1 MRTFQLRHTLALLS
15 FVLALGL
22 SAQTSSQEKAPS
34 QPPADT
40 VTVVLPG
47 TAAPSGVKAKE
58 KWTRTT
64 DSPTPA
70 NAKTPDSASPRSMG
84 VTEPPDPKNPPTA
97 AVPKASIPAQPM
109 SGIVSPA
116 GPAERQV
123 KYEVYNTGLCQHV
136 ICHASLT
143 YRNASGMTKQ
153 ETVSL
158 PWTLTF
164 SAQVNQFVYLSAQ
177 NIERAASVECTIY
190 LDWVPV
196 KKETTTSPLGIA
208 TVSGTVPQDAET
220 LESGKF

>member
-1 MRTFQLRHTLALLS
+1 MTTFQLRHKLALLS
-15 FVLALGL
+15 VVLTLGL

-47 TAAPSGVKAKE
+47 TAAPSDVKAKE

-70 NAKTPDSASPRSMG
+70 KAKTPDSESLRSMG
-84 VTEPPDPKNPPTA
+84 VTEPPDPKNPPTV
-97 AVPKASIPAQPM
+97 AVPEAPIPAPAM

-116 GPAERQV
+116 APAERQV
-123 KYEVYNTGLCQHV
+123 KYEVYSSGICRHV

-143 YRNASGMTKQ
+143 YRNASGMTEQ
-153 ETVSL
+153 QTVSL

-164 SAQVNQFVYLSAQ
+164 SAQVKQFVYLSAQ
-177 NIERAASVECTIY
+177 NTEGAAAVECTIY

-196 KKETTTSPLGIA
+196 KKATTTSPSGIA
-208 TVSGTVPQDAET
+208 TVSGTVQPAQIP
-220 LESGKF
+220 